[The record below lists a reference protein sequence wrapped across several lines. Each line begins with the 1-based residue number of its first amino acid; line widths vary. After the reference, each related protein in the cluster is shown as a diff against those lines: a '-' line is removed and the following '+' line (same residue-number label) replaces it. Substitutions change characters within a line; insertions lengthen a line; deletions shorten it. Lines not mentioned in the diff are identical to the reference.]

1 MKLIIGVEVFQGIVN
16 DIHVFP
22 DTQRAAEW
30 FKSYTGVDWYEKLA
44 GDKDLSDN
52 FDQTK
57 LFEVEVNGF
66 SGRKYINNLR
76 ISFSKR
82 DGVFRVVT
90 PDGRWLEEFQH
101 RRDAEDFAR
110 RTLDFRRRR
119 TECSTLK

>member
-1 MKLIIGVEVFQGIVN
+1 MFQGIVH
-16 DIHVFP
+16 DVFIFP
-22 DTQRAAEW
+22 DWGAAQDW
-30 FKSYTGVDWYEKLA
+30 FKKYTGVVHGSQDPVP
-44 GDKDLSDN
+44 DN

-101 RRDAEDFAR
+101 RQDAEDLAR
-110 RTLDFRRRR
+110 RTLDFRRRGNP

>member
-1 MKLIIGVEVFQGIVN
+1 MKLVIGVEVFQGIVT
-16 DIHVFP
+16 DAHAFP
-22 DTQRAAEW
+22 DWGAAQNW
-30 FKSYTGVDWYEKLA
+30 FKDYTGVVHGSQDS
-44 GDKDLSDN
+44 LSDN

-82 DGVFRVVT
+82 NGVFRVVT

-101 RRDAEDFAR
+101 RQDAEDLAR
-110 RTLDFRRRR
+110 RTLDFRRRGNP